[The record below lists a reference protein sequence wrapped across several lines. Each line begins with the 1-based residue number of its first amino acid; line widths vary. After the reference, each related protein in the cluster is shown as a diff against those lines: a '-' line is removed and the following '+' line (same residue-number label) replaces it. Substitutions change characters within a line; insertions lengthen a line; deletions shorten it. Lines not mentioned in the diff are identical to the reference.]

1 MTLAE
6 YAAALMM
13 APEEYADLPSSD
25 VRSVTVG
32 DGVII
37 LAHPSAKPVVWR
49 EGQWTVLGVQSLPPG
64 SHV

>member
-6 YAAALMM
+6 YAAALAS

-25 VRSVTVG
+25 VRSVTMG

-49 EGQWTVLGVQSLPPG
+49 NGQWTVLEIHGLPPG